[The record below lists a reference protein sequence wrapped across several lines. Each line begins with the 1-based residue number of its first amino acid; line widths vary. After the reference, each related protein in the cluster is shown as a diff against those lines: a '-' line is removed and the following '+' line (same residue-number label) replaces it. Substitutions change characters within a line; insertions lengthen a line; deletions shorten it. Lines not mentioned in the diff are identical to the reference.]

1 MGITD
6 NELGYGIRITD
17 NDSDYGIGIT
27 NNDTDDNCA
36 ADTLGSEPLKDI
48 M

>member
-1 MGITD
+1 MTD
-6 NELGYGIRITD
+6 YGIGITD

-36 ADTLGSEPLKDI
+36 ADALGSEPLKDI